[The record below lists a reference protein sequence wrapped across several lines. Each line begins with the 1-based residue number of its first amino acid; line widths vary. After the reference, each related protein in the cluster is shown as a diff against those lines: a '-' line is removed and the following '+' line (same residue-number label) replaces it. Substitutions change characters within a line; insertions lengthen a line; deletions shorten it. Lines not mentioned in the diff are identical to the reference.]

1 MIMKK
6 FLLCGTLV
14 CAVYSFAA
22 AGERQAVKFDYD
34 VAFQTAFDNREYDR
48 SDALDISQTL
58 FGVRAQ
64 VGLGIKIGSDSSKVR
79 QRILAGA
86 DPLYEFG
93 GGWTVE
99 PLLWYE
105 MSAPLK
111 RCRFSIVAGAF
122 PRSKSTEYYSDA
134 FYSERTRFLKDT
146 YDGLQFSWKGRKFG
160 YEFGVDW
167 MGMLRSASP
176 ETREQFVVYSAGHH
190 TFLPGLRLG
199 YSAHLHHYA
208 NSMKARNVVDDI
220 LVNPYIEYN
229 AAHYAHVQTLL
240 ARVGYIQA
248 FQRDRDLS
256 SKLQT
261 PSKGEFY
268 FEVRNWNVGIV
279 NDFFYGGDL
288 LPLFNVNSP
297 EGKPYGTDLYMRDPF
312 LRNRNDKALCI
323 YDKVSVYY
331 EPFIVRRLT
340 FRIQLDFQF
349 NGGFAGSRQMIC
361 VKYNL

>member
-1 MIMKK
+1 MKK
-6 FLLCGTLV
+6 LLLSGTLV
-14 CAVYSFAA
+14 CAVYSFAG

-34 VAFQTAFDNREYDR
+34 VAFQTVFDNREYDR
-48 SDALDISQTL
+48 SDGLDISRTL

-64 VGLGIKIGSDSSKVR
+64 AGLGIRIGSDSSKVK
-79 QRILAGA
+79 QRLLAGA

-105 MSAPLK
+105 ISVPLRK
-111 RCRFSIVAGAF
+111 CRFQLVAGAF

-134 FYSERTRFLKDT
+134 FYSERNRFLKDT
-146 YDGLQFSWKGRKFG
+146 YDGLQFSWKGRNFG

-167 MGMLRSASP
+167 MGMLSP
-176 ETREQFVVYSAGHH
+176 AFPGTREQFVVYSAGHH
-190 TFLPGLRLG
+190 TFLPGLKLG

-240 ARVGYIQA
+240 ARVGYLQA
-248 FQRDRDLS
+248 FQRDRNVSGDLLS
-256 SKLQT
+256 
-261 PSKGEFY
+261 PAKGELY
-268 FEVRNWNVGIV
+268 LEVRNWNVGII
-279 NDFFYGGDL
+279 NDLYVGGDL
-288 LPLFNVNSP
+288 LTLFDAVSP
-297 EGKPYGTDLYMRDPF
+297 EGTPYGTDLYMREPF
-312 LRNRNDKALCI
+312 LRNRGGKACGI

-340 FRIQLDFQF
+340 FRLQLDFQF

>member
-1 MIMKK
+1 MTGT
-6 FLLCGTLV
+6 LLCAV
-14 CAVYSFAA
+14 CSFSR
-22 AGERQAVKFDYD
+22 AGERTAVKFDYD
-34 VAFQTAFDNREYDR
+34 VAFKTAFDNREYDR
-48 SDALDISQTL
+48 SDALDVSQTL

-64 VGLGIKIGSDSSKVR
+64 VGLGIRIGADSSRVR

-86 DPLYEFG
+86 SPMYEFG

-105 MSAPLK
+105 LSAPLRK
-111 RCRFSIVAGAF
+111 CRFGIVAGAF

-134 FYSERTRFLKDT
+134 FYSERNRFLKDT
-146 YDGLQFSWKGRKFG
+146 YGGLQFSWKARNFG

-167 MGMLRSASP
+167 MGMLRPASAA
-176 ETREQFVVYSAGHH
+176 TREQFVIYSAGHH
-190 TFLPGLRLG
+190 TFLPGLRLA

-229 AAHYAHVQTLL
+229 AAHYAHIQTLM
-240 ARVGYIQA
+240 ARLGYIQA

-256 SKLQT
+256 SKLMT

-268 FEVRNWNVGIV
+268 LEARNWNVGII
-279 NDFFYGGDL
+279 NDFFFGGDI
-288 LPLFNVNSP
+288 LPLFNVISP
-297 EGKPYGTDLYMRDPF
+297 EGTPYGTDLYMRDPF
-312 LRNRNDKALCI
+312 LRNRNDRDLCI

-331 EPFIVRRLT
+331 EPFIVKRLT

-361 VKYNL
+361 VKYEL